1 MFFKWT
7 NYKKKY
13 LKQNALFEL
22 QKEVIL
28 EQYDTIQYLKKKL
41 EIIEEY
47 QKMNI
52 KLDVYYDCYLSRSN
66 SV

>member
-1 MFFKWT
+1 MFLKWT

-13 LKQNALFEL
+13 LEQNAIFEK

-28 EQYDTIQYLKKKL
+28 DQYDTIQHLKKKL
-41 EIIEEY
+41 EILEEY

>member
-13 LKQNALFEL
+13 FEQNAIYEK

-28 EQYDTIQYLKKKL
+28 EQYDTICYLKKRLKFL
-41 EIIEEY
+41 EEY

-52 KLDVYYDCYLSRSN
+52 KMDVYYDCYLSRSN

>member
-28 EQYDTIQYLKKKL
+28 EQYDAIQYLKKKL
-41 EIIEEY
+41 EILEEY
-47 QKMNI
+47 QKTNV
-52 KLDVYYDCYLSRSN
+52 KLDVYYDCYLSGSN
-66 SV
+66 ID